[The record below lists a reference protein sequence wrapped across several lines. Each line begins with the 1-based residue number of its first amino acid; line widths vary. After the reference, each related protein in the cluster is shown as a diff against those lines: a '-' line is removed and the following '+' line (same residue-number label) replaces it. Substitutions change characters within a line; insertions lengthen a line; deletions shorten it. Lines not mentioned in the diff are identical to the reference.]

1 MLVVEGAHLKWTV
14 SGVPKLR
21 LAVERPCGLR
31 APNEGAPLAFDGP
44 GTKRSTDQFAA
55 RHVSP
60 KEALMLH
67 ATRRA
72 AVATALAGLVA
83 DSATLAAPVDFEQVF
98 AAPAGAPTFSRP
110 DVSLLLGTSRLL
122 ASEDDPSTTGVISP
136 LDPDPWWI
144 VVASVVEGPA
154 QGVEA
159 VRGRLSKCGLETWN
173 DRSSRF
179 VGFRAGFI
187 AVVIG
192 PLPSKSDAISVLE
205 RARRCAPD
213 ANLRQAK
220 HVAE

>member
-1 MLVVEGAHLKWTV
+1 
-14 SGVPKLR
+14 
-21 LAVERPCGLR
+21 
-31 APNEGAPLAFDGP
+31 
-44 GTKRSTDQFAA
+44 
-55 RHVSP
+55 
-60 KEALMLH
+60 MLH
-67 ATRRA
+67 ATSR
-72 AVATALAGLVA
+72 AVATALAGLVT

-110 DVSLLLGTSRLL
+110 DVSLLFGTSRPL

-144 VVASVVEGPA
+144 VVASVVDGPA
-154 QGVEA
+154 QELDVEA
-159 VRGRLSKCGLETWN
+159 VRARLSKCGVETWN

-192 PLPSKSDAISVLE
+192 PLPSKSEAISVLG
-205 RARRCAPD
+205 RARRCVPD